1 MRLPIRWLSGCAAWL
16 VCAMVGVSAAPGDV
30 AYPDKPVRLVVP
42 YPPGGSLDII
52 GRVLAQKLGTELGQT
67 VVVENR
73 SGASGAI
80 GTQVVAKSASDGYM
94 LLMGSPTPIS
104 ILPNISSNIQYDA
117 SRDLA
122 PVGLVATGP
131 HVLVVNGHTP
141 ASNVGEFV
149 TFAKAQGTPVSF
161 GTFLGSPQDL
171 AGYLFARDTGLALQ
185 RVSYRGSG
193 PALNDLASGVI
204 QFMVV
209 ELAAALPFLDSGRVK
224 AIGIA
229 SPARSP
235 IRPDLP
241 TVAEQ
246 GLPGFESSGW
256 FGVFARTGTP
266 EPILDRLSVALRQA
280 VADPELQARLASV
293 GVTATASSRGDFV
306 AHVAA
311 ENLKWR
317 RAASE
322 FGIKPVE

>member
-1 MRLPIRWLSGCAAWL
+1 MRLSGWWVRGRIACVFAA
-16 VCAMVGVSAAPGDV
+16 AFGTGMAADT

-52 GRVLAQKLGTELGQT
+52 GRVLAQKLTSSLGQS

-80 GTQVVAKSASDGYM
+80 GTQAVAKSSPDGYM

-104 ILPNISSNIQYDA
+104 ILPNISPAIQYDA
-117 SRDLA
+117 SHDLA

-131 HVLVVNGHTP
+131 HVLVINSRTP
-141 ASNVGEFV
+141 ARDVREFV
-149 TFAKAQGTPVSF
+149 AYARKQGRPVSF

-171 AGYLFARDTGLALQ
+171 AGYLFARDTGLSLQ

-209 ELAAALPFLDSGRVK
+209 ELAAALPFVESGHVR

-229 SPARSP
+229 ADKRSP
-235 IRPDLP
+235 VLPDLP

-246 GLPGFESSGW
+246 GLPGIESGGW
-256 FGVFARTGTP
+256 FGVFARAGTP
-266 EPILDRLSVALRQA
+266 EPVLDKLSRSLQQA
-280 VADPELQARLASV
+280 VADPEVRARLASV
-293 GVTATASSRGDFV
+293 GVTAATSTRPEFA
-306 AHVAA
+306 AHVAR
-311 ENLKWR
+311 EGERWR
-317 RAASE
+317 KAVAE
-322 FGIKPVE
+322 FGIKPSE

>member
-1 MRLPIRWLSGCAAWL
+1 MRLYGWWVGACAAWAC
-16 VCAMVGVSAAPGDV
+16 VAVSGLAAAGD
-30 AYPDKPVRLVVP
+30 APYPDKPVRLVVP

-52 GRVLAQKLGTELGQT
+52 GRVVAQKLGAGLGQP

-80 GTQVVAKSASDGYM
+80 GTQVVAKSAPDGYL

-104 ILPNISSNIQYDA
+104 ILPNISPAIQYDVG
-117 SRDLA
+117 RDLA

-131 HVLVVNGHTP
+131 HVLVINSKTP
-141 ASNVGEFV
+141 ANNVREFV
-149 TFAKAQGTPVSF
+149 AFAKAQRTPVSF

-171 AGYLFARDTGLALQ
+171 AGYIFARDTGLQLQ

-209 ELAAALPFLDSGRVK
+209 ELAAALPFLESGHLR

-229 SPARSP
+229 SPRRSP
-235 IRPDLP
+235 VLPDLP

-246 GLPGFESSGW
+246 GLPGFESGGW
-256 FGVFARTGTP
+256 FGVFAKAGTP
-266 EPILDRLSVALRQA
+266 EAVLDRLAEEVRRA
-280 VADPELQARLASV
+280 VSDPEVKAKLAGV
-293 GVTATASSRGDFV
+293 GVTATGSGRAEFA
-306 AHVAA
+306 AHVKD
-311 ENLKWR
+311 ESLKWR
-317 RAASE
+317 RAVAE
-322 FGIKPVE
+322 FGIKPSE

>member
-1 MRLPIRWLSGCAAWL
+1 MRLSGWWVRGCAAWMFA
-16 VCAMVGVSAAPGDV
+16 VAAGSAGAAAA

-52 GRVLAQKLGTELGQT
+52 TRVLAQKLTSSLGQS

-80 GTQVVAKSASDGYM
+80 GTQAVAKSNPDGYM

-104 ILPNISSNIQYDA
+104 ILPNISSTVQYDA
-117 SRDLA
+117 ARDLA
-122 PVGLVATGP
+122 PIGLVATGP
-131 HVLVVNGHTP
+131 HILVINSRTP
-141 ASNVGEFV
+141 ARGVREFV
-149 TFAKAQGTPVSF
+149 DYAKKQGGSVSF

-171 AGYLFARDTGLALQ
+171 AGYLFARDTGLQLQ

-209 ELAAALPFLDSGRVK
+209 ELVAALPFIESGHVR

-229 SPARSP
+229 ADKRSP
-235 IRPDLP
+235 VLPDLP

-246 GLPGFESSGW
+246 GLPGIESGGW
-256 FGVFARTGTP
+256 FGVFARAGTP
-266 EPILDRLSVALRQA
+266 DAVLDKLSRSLQEA
-280 VADPELQARLASV
+280 VADTEMRTKLAGV
-293 GVTATASSRGDFV
+293 GVTATSSTREEFA
-306 AHVAA
+306 AHLAR
-311 ENLKWR
+311 EGERWR
-317 RAASE
+317 KAVVE
-322 FGIKPVE
+322 FGIKPSE